1 MNVLVVSRGFFFSLV
16 SYGSVQWVVCVFLM
30 FLLLLQLSLEY
41 TLLTFCFSSSSSS
54 SDFETELMY
63 IPMNDS
69 DTHSGR
75 TERDKCYSRY
85 RASSKY

>member
-1 MNVLVVSRGFFFSLV
+1 MDLFNGLFVFSLCFCYCCN
-16 SYGSVQWVVCVFLM
+16 SI
-30 FLLLLQLSLEY
+30 EY